1 MIVAGRPIAEAHTWD
16 EEAALLFARQ
26 AQQTARSF
34 VRLRQLQQWE
44 DTAREH
50 IEAARSTIEVS
61 ESELSRFQ
69 EADGDSRTASSATKP
84 SSVLLG
90 LALVMLVA
98 SIAMHIGGLSGLGH
112 LLMVACVGSGGA
124 GLVLVARDSNAVTR
138 RRQETSHESERVRE
152 KIRVSQ
158 GVIADAEATLQKV
171 AEERGQTSPRPVVH
185 AVGRV
190 YHMLRRVDLA
200 GYSVLLDEAGATGE
214 VPLRVPDLA
223 ANPESVARVRQ
234 LLDSAR
240 GFPVLLRSTG
250 HEPSTLG
257 TLHGEENQLGEALSS
272 FTSLVEAV
280 PLFEERIPLIPSASP
295 LAQFVTND
303 GADLHACAEDKDVP
317 GPRLQR
323 AHAADLQ
330 ARVQRITELAQRL
343 RTAGGDVGGALR
355 DVQTGL
361 TETLE
366 LYRSM
371 RTESMT
377 QVQRGLAEVLARS
390 DLPYV
395 TYYCPKCHRIP
406 AYLLRRA
413 GLDLSTVEDIPMA
426 ELLAGLQ
433 RDPEAKMRIEEDP
446 ALLDGI
452 GAILDALAEL
462 RATQHALAQHQN
474 DPAVAASLQ
483 NLRVLQ
489 SRQRAVDAQV
499 AQNLEQF
506 HAAIRHVLT
515 GNARPVL
522 ELSRASRLLL
532 DPDDGSWTCQ
542 ACGTRFDDPA
552 EARMGRMLRVK
563 DELLMPLWNQLWA
576 EKDDFRKAELFRTN
590 EQLQR
595 LMEKEVSAL
604 REVAEQY
611 RADMRP
617 VRENLILAIS
627 EAEGKRKQLDA
638 TVRSL
643 AALGALQED
652 EVADRQRQLANMAGG
667 DFDELKR
674 SAGNKETML
683 NLEPQNQ
690 MSRRPPPS
698 DPIRVLL
705 RPEELFEYRQQAS
718 D

>member
-1 MIVAGRPIAEAHTWD
+1 
-16 EEAALLFARQ
+16 
-26 AQQTARSF
+26 
-34 VRLRQLQQWE
+34 
-44 DTAREH
+44 
-50 IEAARSTIEVS
+50 
-61 ESELSRFQ
+61 
-69 EADGDSRTASSATKP
+69 
-84 SSVLLG
+84 
-90 LALVMLVA
+90 
-98 SIAMHIGGLSGLGH
+98 
-112 LLMVACVGSGGA
+112 
-124 GLVLVARDSNAVTR
+124 
-138 RRQETSHESERVRE
+138 
-152 KIRVSQ
+152 
-158 GVIADAEATLQKV
+158 
-171 AEERGQTSPRPVVH
+171 
-185 AVGRV
+185 
-190 YHMLRRVDLA
+190 MLRRVDLA
-200 GYSVLLDEAGATGE
+200 GYSVLLDEAGATDE

-223 ANPESVARVRQ
+223 TNPELMAEVRQ

-250 HEPSTLG
+250 HAPSPLG
-257 TLHGEENQLGEALSS
+257 TLHGEEKQLGEALTS
-272 FTSLVEAV
+272 FTGLVEAIPV
-280 PLFEERIPLIPSASP
+280 FEERIPLIPSSCA
-295 LAQFVTND
+295 LAQLVTDKNV
-303 GADLHACAEDKDVP
+303 DLHSLVDGNDMP
-317 GPRLQR
+317 GPMLQR
-323 AHAADLQ
+323 AQGMDLQ
-330 ARVQRITELAQRL
+330 ARVQRITELAHRL
-343 RTAGGDVGGALR
+343 RIAGGNVGGSLR
-355 DVQTGL
+355 DARTGL
-361 TETLE
+361 AETLE

-377 QVQRGLAEVLARS
+377 HVQRGLAEVLARS

-395 TYYCPKCHRIP
+395 TYYCPKCHRVP

-413 GLDLSTVEDIPMA
+413 GLDLATVEDLPMA
-426 ELLAGLQ
+426 ALLEALQ
-433 RDPEAKMRIEEDP
+433 RDPEAKVRIEEDP

-462 RATQHALAQHQN
+462 RAAEQALVQHQQ
-474 DPAVAASLQ
+474 DPSVAASLQ
-483 NLRVLQ
+483 NLRALQ
-489 SRQRAVDAQV
+489 SRQRAVDAQIT
-499 AQNLEQF
+499 QNLEQL

-532 DPDDGSWTCQ
+532 DPDDGIWTCQ
-542 ACGTRFDDPA
+542 ACNTRFEDPA

-627 EAEGKRKQLDA
+627 EADGKRKQLDA

-643 AALGALQED
+643 AALGALEED
-652 EVADRQRQLANMAGG
+652 EVADRQRQLGNMAGG
-667 DFDELKR
+667 NFDELKR

-690 MSRRPPPS
+690 LNRRPAPP

-705 RPEELFEYRQQAS
+705 RPEELFEYRRQVT